1 MGVKQIWSFKE
12 KAGIYLGV
20 GERPRGVART
30 PGPLNSNPRG
40 MTPLAIGE
48 RWSSTPSTSLV
59 TMTHVTMTVTC
70 TDVSSVFSKSAD
82 VNSGIR

>member
-1 MGVKQIWSFKE
+1 MEFQGKGRHIPGGGRKTQ
-12 KAGIYLGV
+12 GG
-20 GERPRGVART
+20 RQDPRT
-30 PGPLNSNPRG
+30 PLNSNPRG

-70 TDVSSVFSKSAD
+70 TDVSSVFSKSVD